1 MEIEGDLYES
11 GDKNE
16 THELQ
21 DCEEETFGDNVVES
35 LSSWEWRRKIQ
46 VVQLICYVVRI
57 LYMMGM
63 TFHSHHVNRAINDI
77 DGEKLSMR
85 EQLMKKLASNEN
97 CRDILR
103 MGPYAFTKLC
113 NILRSTGR
121 LKDNRNVLVEEKVA
135 KFLYIL
141 SHNVKNR
148 AIQFFFIRSGE
159 TISRHFHDVLKAI
172 ISLEDLYLQPPRG
185 SEVPPEIRHSSRFY
199 LYFKDCVGAIDG
211 THIRVKVSKK
221 DAPRYRGRKDYPTQ
235 NVLAACSFDMK
246 FTYVLPGWEGT
257 ASDSRVIKNAL
268 SEREEKLII
277 PEGKYYLV
285 DGGYMLTSGL
295 ITPYRGVRYHLKEY
309 SSRAP
314 ENAQELFSLRHSSL
328 RNVIERV
335 FGVLKKRFPIIST
348 GAEAHYPVDTVT
360 EIVLAYCI
368 LHNYLMGV
376 DPDERLI
383 EEVER
388 DLMNMDVHNDGERY
402 TLINDDEAKQGSI
415 IRNAIAANM
424 WEDYEL

>member
-1 MEIEGDLYES
+1 
-11 GDKNE
+11 
-16 THELQ
+16 
-21 DCEEETFGDNVVES
+21 
-35 LSSWEWRRKIQ
+35 
-46 VVQLICYVVRI
+46 
-57 LYMMGM
+57 MGM

-103 MGPYAFTKLC
+103 MGPYAFAKLC
-113 NILRSTGR
+113 NILRFTGR
-121 LKDNRNVLVEEKVA
+121 LKDNRSVLVEEKVA
-135 KFLYIL
+135 KFRYIL
-141 SHNVKNR
+141 LHNVKNR

-185 SEVPPEIRHSSRFY
+185 SEVPPEIRHR
-199 LYFKDCVGAIDG
+199 AIDE

-221 DAPRYRGRKDYPTQ
+221 NALRYRGRKDYPTQ

-257 ASDSRVIKNAL
+257 TSDSRVIKNSL

-314 ENAQELFSLRHSSL
+314 ENAQELFNLRHSSL

-335 FGVLKKRFPIIST
+335 FGVLKKRFPIISM

-383 EEVER
+383 KEVE
-388 DLMNMDVHNDGERY
+388 
-402 TLINDDEAKQGSI
+402 
-415 IRNAIAANM
+415 
-424 WEDYEL
+424 